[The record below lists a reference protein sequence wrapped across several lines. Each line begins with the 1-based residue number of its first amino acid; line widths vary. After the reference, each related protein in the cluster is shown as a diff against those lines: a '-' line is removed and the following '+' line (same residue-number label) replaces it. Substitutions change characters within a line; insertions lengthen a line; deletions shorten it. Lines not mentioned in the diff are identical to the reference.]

1 MQRSISI
8 SASIPLISNRPA
20 SPPRVVPGARLKVA
34 SIASAAVLIAV
45 GLDPTAATADDGH
58 AATVTA
64 LRGATDVLAIGTST
78 KGRAARK
85 AGSGLYALHG
95 EYQTYLE
102 TSDAHARGPS
112 GFTSGNPLARIAEG
126 YVVIDTAAEGDPKAL
141 ASDLEALGLE
151 DPAVFGHMVSGR
163 LPIPA
168 IPALENLASLR
179 FARPAY
185 AVTLAGSV
193 TSQGDVA
200 MRADIARST
209 FGVDGTGVTVGTL
222 SDSFNC
228 LGGAAAGVASGDLP
242 AGILVLEEIGDCQ
255 RATDEGRG
263 MMEIIHDV
271 APGASQAFHTAFEG
285 QASFAQGIID
295 LANAGAKVI
304 TDDILYLAEPMF
316 QDGIIAQAVDLVK
329 ARGISYFSAA
339 GNDGR
344 QSYESPFR
352 GSGQFVDL
360 GAGGEELHDFD
371 AGPGVDTCQ
380 RITIPAGQSV
390 TVAFQWDQPFFS
402 VSGMPGSNSDLDI
415 LLTDAA
421 CTTILNSGNSGVELN
436 VGRDPVEVVDF
447 SNAGPATTFGVIILQ
462 FSGPAPGLM
471 KTVLSGSSALTI
483 DEFGTQSG
491 TSFGHSVARGGL
503 GVGAADYRDTPA
515 FGQSPPLIE
524 TSSSAGGT
532 PILFDTAGNRLAA
545 PEVRAQPAISAPD
558 GADTTF
564 FGTDTDGSGFPN
576 FFGTS
581 ASAPHAAGIGA
592 LITERNPSFGP
603 DNLYAVLK
611 STAIDMDDLAT
622 AGFDTGFDFGTGFGL
637 IQADAALDLV
647 PPLVEI
653 RPVAPRTTCGRV
665 GCPVQLHCQLTP
677 STGTL
682 CTNQVG
688 IFVRTGILRRGP
700 DSAGPVIR
708 FATARASLEPGETGG
723 VRLRLTRNG
732 KRIVHQQ
739 NPRRFLGRLMITSG
753 NGAAVSNTPITIRIR

>member
-1 MQRSISI
+1 M
-8 SASIPLISNRPA
+8 
-20 SPPRVVPGARLKVA
+20 A
-34 SIASAAVLIAV
+34 SIAWTAVLIAV

-58 AATVTA
+58 AAAVIA
-64 LRGATDVLAIGTST
+64 LRGATDALAIGAST
-78 KGRAARK
+78 KGRAASK

-102 TSDAHARGPS
+102 TSDEHAPGPS
-112 GFTSGNPLARIAEG
+112 GFTSRNPVARIAEG
-126 YVVIDTAAEGDPKAL
+126 YVVVDTAAEGDPKAL

-179 FARPAY
+179 FARLAY
-185 AVTLAGSV
+185 AMTLVGSV

-228 LGGAAAGVASGDLP
+228 LGGAVTGVASGDLP
-242 AGILVLEEIGDCQ
+242 AGIVVLEEIGDCQ
-255 RATDEGRG
+255 DATDEGRG

-304 TDDILYLAEPMF
+304 TDDIIYFAEPMF

-352 GSGQFVDL
+352 GSGQFSDL
-360 GAGGEELHDFD
+360 GAGPEELHDFD
-371 AGPGVDTCQ
+371 PGLGVDTCQ
-380 RITIPAGQSV
+380 RITIPVGGTLRQI
-390 TVAFQWDQPFFS
+390 FQWDEPFFS
-402 VSGMPGSNSDLDI
+402 VSGPPGSRSDLDI
-415 LLTDAA
+415 ILTDAA
-421 CTTILNSGNSGVELN
+421 CNLGLAGSADVN
-436 VGRDPVEVVDF
+436 VGRDPFEVF
-447 SNAGPATTFGVIILQ
+447 SFGNAGPATTFGIIILQ
-462 FSGPAPGLM
+462 FSGPDPGLM
-471 KTVLSGSSALTI
+471 KTVNVGSGSITI
-483 DEFGTQSG
+483 DQFDTRSG

-524 TSSSAGGT
+524 TFSSAGGI
-532 PILFDTAGNRLAA
+532 PILFDIAGNRLAT
-545 PEVRAQPAISAPD
+545 PEVRAQPAISAPN

-564 FGTDTDGSGFPN
+564 FGDSDPDGTGFPN

-581 ASAPHAAGIGA
+581 AAAPHAAGIAA

-603 DNLYAVLK
+603 DNIYSALK
-611 STAIDMDDLAT
+611 STAIDMDDPAT
-622 AGFDTGFDFGTGFGL
+622 TGIFDTGFDPGTGHGL
-637 IQADAALDLV
+637 VQADAALALV

-665 GCPVQLHCQLTP
+665 ACPVQLNCQLTP

-682 CTNQVG
+682 CTNRVG
-688 IFVRTGILRRGP
+688 IFVRAGILRRGP
-700 DSAGPVIR
+700 DSAVPATRQRMIG
-708 FATARASLEPGETGG
+708 FASATAALQPGETRS
-723 VRLRLTRNG
+723 VRLRLTPRG
-732 KRIVHQQ
+732 RRIVRQR
-739 NPRRFLGRLMITSG
+739 NPRRFRATLRVTSI
-753 NGAAVSNTPITIRIR
+753 NGASVTNTPIIIRIR

>member
-20 SPPRVVPGARLKVA
+20 SPPRVVPGVRLKVA

-58 AATVTA
+58 AAAVIA
-64 LRGATDVLAIGTST
+64 LRGATDALAIGAST
-78 KGRAARK
+78 KGRAASK

-112 GFTSGNPLARIAEG
+112 GFTSRNPVARIAEG
-126 YVVIDTAAEGDPKAL
+126 YVVVNTAAEGDPKAL

-185 AVTLAGSV
+185 AMTLVGSV
-193 TSQGDVA
+193 TSQGDVP

-228 LGGAAAGVASGDLP
+228 LGGAVAGVASGDLP
-242 AGILVLEEIGDCQ
+242 AGIVVLEEIGDCQ
-255 RATDEGRG
+255 GATDEGRG

-304 TDDILYLAEPMF
+304 TDDILYFAEPMF
-316 QDGIIAQAVDLVK
+316 QDGIIAQAVNQVK

-352 GSGQFVDL
+352 GSGQFRDL
-360 GAGGEELHDFD
+360 GAGPEELHDFD
-371 AGPGVDTCQ
+371 PGLGVDTCQ
-380 RITIPAGQSV
+380 QITIPVGGTLGQI
-390 TVAFQWDQPFFS
+390 FQWDEPFFS
-402 VSGMPGSNSDLDI
+402 VSGPPGSQSDLDI
-415 LLTDAA
+415 ILTDAA
-421 CTTILNSGNSGVELN
+421 CNLGLAGSADVN
-436 VGRDPVEVVDF
+436 VGRDPFEVF
-447 SNAGPATTFGVIILQ
+447 SFDNTGPATTFGMIILQ
-462 FSGPAPGLM
+462 FSGPDPGLM
-471 KTVLSGSSALTI
+471 KTVNVGSSSITI
-483 DEFGTQSG
+483 DQFDTRSG
-491 TSFGHSVARGGL
+491 TSFGHSVARGAL
-503 GVGAADYRDTPA
+503 GVGAANYRDTPA

-532 PILFDTAGNRLAA
+532 PSFIDTAGNRLAT
-545 PEVRAQPAISAPD
+545 PEVREQPAITAPD
-558 GADTTF
+558 GANTTF
-564 FGTDTDGSGFPN
+564 FIPGVDPEADGFPN

-581 ASAPHAAGIGA
+581 AAAPHAAGIASLDHGA
-592 LITERNPSFGP
+592 E
-603 DNLYAVLK
+603 
-611 STAIDMDDLAT
+611 
-622 AGFDTGFDFGTGFGL
+622 
-637 IQADAALDLV
+637 
-647 PPLVEI
+647 
-653 RPVAPRTTCGRV
+653 
-665 GCPVQLHCQLTP
+665 
-677 STGTL
+677 
-682 CTNQVG
+682 
-688 IFVRTGILRRGP
+688 
-700 DSAGPVIR
+700 PVIR
-708 FATARASLEPGETGG
+708 
-723 VRLRLTRNG
+723 
-732 KRIVHQQ
+732 
-739 NPRRFLGRLMITSG
+739 PR
-753 NGAAVSNTPITIRIR
+753 